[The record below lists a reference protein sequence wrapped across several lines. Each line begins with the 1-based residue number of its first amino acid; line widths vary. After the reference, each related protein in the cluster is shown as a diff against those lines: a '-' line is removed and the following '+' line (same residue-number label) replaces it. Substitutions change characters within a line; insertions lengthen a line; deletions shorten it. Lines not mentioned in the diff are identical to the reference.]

1 MIFRILLILLLFPY
15 VGFVQG
21 VDIQP
26 LAGVVAILLA
36 VFKLVMKR
44 KAPRILGV
52 FMFTIASVLVSTLI
66 SMFLQGI
73 PHSSFV
79 SMLFHLLMICS
90 LFILKEELIPL
101 LTLRFVCLVF
111 SIYTVVGLLQIFID
125 ESIFSGAIYR
135 GYQSLADTG
144 RGVRSLA
151 SEPSTLGYT
160 LALLN
165 ALVLLRAKQD
175 KRSKVFMVSLLFL
188 LVNAF
193 ISRSAWAL
201 FIHIMPIWLFLL
213 LKWKKF
219 FFASIGIA
227 PFLLAFIA
235 NSTDEVRL
243 FYLFNALLENPEL
256 LMAEG
261 AMKKVLNVPI
271 SLLLGASNGML
282 GMSYL
287 GNIKE
292 LNIIVPGGYL
302 FVEKFGNKNMGGV
315 LEFWI
320 QLGLFSIPMLYFL
333 GLTIKRCLSESYSL
347 MPVLILCFTFFI
359 YNSIGHPLPWII
371 IIILNDLYAK
381 NLCQVRNGRYRQSY
395 SV

>member
-26 LAGVVAILLA
+26 LAGVAAILLA
-36 VFKLVMKR
+36 VFKLVVKR
-44 KAPRILGV
+44 KIPRILGV
-52 FMFTIASVLVSTLI
+52 FMFTIVSVLFSTLI
-66 SMFLQGI
+66 SIYLQGI

-90 LFILKEELIPL
+90 LFILKEEIIPL
-101 LTLRFVCLVF
+101 LTLRFVWLVV
-111 SIYTVVGLLQIFID
+111 SIYTCVGVLQIFID
-125 ESIFSGAIYR
+125 ESILSSAVYR

-165 ALVLLRAKQD
+165 ALMLLRAKQD
-175 KRSKVFMVSLLFL
+175 KRSKVFLVSLLFL
-188 LVNAF
+188 FVNAF
-193 ISRSAWAL
+193 ISRSAWAI
-201 FIHIMPIWLFLL
+201 FIHIMPIWLFLFF
-213 LKWKKF
+213 KWKKF
-219 FFASIGIA
+219 FLMSIGIA
-227 PFLLAFIA
+227 PLLVALIA

-243 FYLFNALLENPEL
+243 FYLFNALLKNPEL

-271 SLLLGASNGML
+271 SLLLGATNGML

-292 LNIIVPGGYL
+292 LNIMLPGGYL
-302 FVEKFGNKNMGGV
+302 FVERFGNKNMGGV

-320 QLGLFSIPMLYFL
+320 QLGLFSTPILYFL
-333 GLTIKRCLSESYSL
+333 VLTIKRCLSLSYSL
-347 MPVLILCFTFFI
+347 MPILILCFTFFI

-371 IIILNDLYAK
+371 IIIINDLYAK
-381 NLCQVRNGRYRQSY
+381 NLYQVRNGR
-395 SV
+395 

>member
-36 VFKLVMKR
+36 VFKLVIKR
-44 KAPRILGV
+44 RAPRILGV
-52 FMFTIASVLVSTLI
+52 FMFTIASVLVSTLF
-66 SMFLQGI
+66 SMYLQGF

-90 LFILKEELIPL
+90 MFILKDELMPL
-101 LTLRFVCLVF
+101 LTLRFIWLVV
-111 SIYTVVGLLQIFID
+111 SIYTFVGMLQIFID

-135 GYQSLADTG
+135 GYQSLSDTG

-175 KRSKVFMVSLLFL
+175 KRSKVFLVSLLFL

-193 ISRSAWAL
+193 ICRSAWAL
-201 FIHIMPIWLFLL
+201 FIHITPIWLFLL
-213 LKWKKF
+213 LKWKKLF
-219 FFASIGIA
+219 FVSIGIA
-227 PFLLAFIA
+227 PLLVAFIA

-243 FYLFNALLENPEL
+243 FYLFNALQENPEL

-271 SLLLGASNGML
+271 SLLLGATNGML

-320 QLGLFSIPMLYFL
+320 QLGLLSIPLLYFL
-333 GLTIKRCLSESYSL
+333 GSTIKRCLSLSYSL
-347 MPVLILCFTFFI
+347 MPILILCFTFFI

-371 IIILNDLYAK
+371 IIILNDFYAK

-395 SV
+395 

>member
-26 LAGVVAILLA
+26 LAGVAAILLA
-36 VFKLVMKR
+36 VFKLVVKR
-44 KAPRILGV
+44 KTPRILGV
-52 FMFTIASVLVSTLI
+52 FMFTIVSVLFSTLI
-66 SMFLQGI
+66 SIYLQGI

-90 LFILKEELIPL
+90 LFILKEEIIPL
-101 LTLRFVCLVF
+101 LTLRFVWLVV
-111 SIYTVVGLLQIFID
+111 SIYTCVGVLQIFID
-125 ESIFSGAIYR
+125 ESILSSAVYR

-165 ALVLLRAKQD
+165 ALMLLRAKQD
-175 KRSKVFMVSLLFL
+175 KRSKVFLVSLLFL
-188 LVNAF
+188 FVNAF
-193 ISRSAWAL
+193 ISRSAWAI
-201 FIHIMPIWLFLL
+201 FIHIMPIWLFLFF
-213 LKWKKF
+213 KWKKF
-219 FFASIGIA
+219 FLMSIGIA
-227 PFLLAFIA
+227 PLLVALIA

-243 FYLFNALLENPEL
+243 FYLFNALLKNPEL

-271 SLLLGASNGML
+271 SLLLGATNGML

-287 GNIKE
+287 GNLKE
-292 LNIIVPGGYL
+292 LNIMLPGGYF
-302 FVEKFGNKNMGGV
+302 FVERFGNKNMGGV

-320 QLGLFSIPMLYFL
+320 QLGLFSTPILYFL
-333 GLTIKRCLSESYSL
+333 VLTIKRCLSLSYSL
-347 MPVLILCFTFFI
+347 MPILILCFTFFI

-371 IIILNDLYAK
+371 IIIINDLYAK
-381 NLCQVRNGRYRQSY
+381 NLYQVRNGR
-395 SV
+395 

>member
-1 MIFRILLILLLFPY
+1 VIFRILLILLLFPY

-26 LAGVVAILLA
+26 LAGVAAILLA
-36 VFKLVMKR
+36 VFKLVVKR
-44 KAPRILGV
+44 KTPRILGV
-52 FMFTIASVLVSTLI
+52 FMFTIVSVLFSTLI
-66 SMFLQGI
+66 SIYLQGI

-90 LFILKEELIPL
+90 LFILKEEIIPL
-101 LTLRFVCLVF
+101 LTLRFVWLVV
-111 SIYTVVGLLQIFID
+111 SIYTCVGVLQIFID
-125 ESIFSGAIYR
+125 ESILSSAVYR

-165 ALVLLRAKQD
+165 ALMLLRAKQD
-175 KRSKVFMVSLLFL
+175 KRSKVFLVSLLFL
-188 LVNAF
+188 FVNAF
-193 ISRSAWAL
+193 ISRSAWAI
-201 FIHIMPIWLFLL
+201 FIHIMPIWLFLFF
-213 LKWKKF
+213 KWKKF
-219 FFASIGIA
+219 FLMSIGIA
-227 PFLLAFIA
+227 PLLVALIA

-243 FYLFNALLENPEL
+243 FYLFNALLKNPEL

-271 SLLLGASNGML
+271 SLLLGATNGML

-287 GNIKE
+287 GNLKE
-292 LNIIVPGGYL
+292 LNIILPGGYF
-302 FVEKFGNKNMGGV
+302 FVERFGNKNMGGV

-320 QLGLFSIPMLYFL
+320 QLGLFSTPILYFL
-333 GLTIKRCLSESYSL
+333 VLTIKRCLSLSYSL
-347 MPVLILCFTFFI
+347 MPILILCFTFFI

-371 IIILNDLYAK
+371 IIIINDLYAK
-381 NLCQVRNGRYRQSY
+381 NLYQVRNGR
-395 SV
+395 

>member
-26 LAGVVAILLA
+26 LAGVAAILLA
-36 VFKLVMKR
+36 VFKLVVKR
-44 KAPRILGV
+44 KTPRILGV
-52 FMFTIASVLVSTLI
+52 FMFTIVSVLFSTLI
-66 SMFLQGI
+66 SIYLQGI

-90 LFILKEELIPL
+90 LFILKEEIIPL
-101 LTLRFVCLVF
+101 LTLRFVWLVV
-111 SIYTVVGLLQIFID
+111 SIYTCVGVLQIFID
-125 ESIFSGAIYR
+125 ESILSSAVYR

-165 ALVLLRAKQD
+165 ALMLLRAKQD
-175 KRSKVFMVSLLFL
+175 KRSKVFLVSLLFL
-188 LVNAF
+188 FVNAF
-193 ISRSAWAL
+193 ISRSAWAI
-201 FIHIMPIWLFLL
+201 FIHIMPIWLFLFF
-213 LKWKKF
+213 KWKKF
-219 FFASIGIA
+219 FLMSIGIA
-227 PFLLAFIA
+227 PLLVALIA

-243 FYLFNALLENPEL
+243 FYLFNALLKNPEL

-271 SLLLGASNGML
+271 SLLLGATNGML

-287 GNIKE
+287 GNLKE
-292 LNIIVPGGYL
+292 LNIILPGGYF
-302 FVEKFGNKNMGGV
+302 FVERFGNKNMGGV

-320 QLGLFSIPMLYFL
+320 QLGLFSTPILYFL
-333 GLTIKRCLSESYSL
+333 VLTIKRCLSLSYSL
-347 MPVLILCFTFFI
+347 MPILILCFTFFI

-371 IIILNDLYAK
+371 IIIINDLYAK
-381 NLCQVRNGRYRQSY
+381 NLYQVRNGR
-395 SV
+395 